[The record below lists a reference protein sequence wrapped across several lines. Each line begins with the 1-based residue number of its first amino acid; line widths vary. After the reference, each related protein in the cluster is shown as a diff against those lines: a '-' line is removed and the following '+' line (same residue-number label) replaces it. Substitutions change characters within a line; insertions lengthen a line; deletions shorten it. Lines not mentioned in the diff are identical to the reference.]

1 MVRILNEFA
10 KTRILVID
18 DGESI
23 RYAVDAGFEYIGD
36 FDVQFAE
43 DGINGIK
50 ALKHLSPNLVLVDL
64 VLPSASGIDVLEA
77 IRKDPDIK
85 RPDHVVLMTDIG
97 IDKILPKPFNI
108 DQLKTTLFDWFR
120 TTNNEQR
127 NNILRRV
134 THLHAAKSN

>member
-1 MVRILNEFA
+1 MA

>member
-43 DGINGIK
+43 DGIK

>member
-64 VLPSASGIDVLEA
+64 LLPSASGIDVLEA